1 LTEITCCYDLEC
13 EKRPVY
19 WVKKKDS
26 FIQSYWYPLC
36 QEHLEIIIENSEIE
50 IIALKT
56 ERVRKFEYKIFCSK
70 LSHNSEFEN
79 WKMFIDWEEIASELD
94 MDKPITF
101 EVYRALQKYYH
112 NNYLKIKKR
121 IENKR
126 L

>member
-1 LTEITCCYDLEC
+1 MTEITCCYDLEC

-36 QEHLEIIIENSEIE
+36 LKHFKKILKNSNIE
-50 IIALKT
+50 ITVLKT
-56 ERVRKFEYKIFCSK
+56 ERARKIELKIFCARE
-70 LSHNSEFEN
+70 LHQVEFKN